1 MSPTTITKH
10 DLLERKANI
19 VRARLL
25 RTIDALDRRRH
36 AVTDVG
42 EDAARLVKRA
52 ALPVGAG
59 LGALLALTGV
69 ISFAL
74 HRRAERARRRH
85 LGYWI
90 GKAFLPPPP
99 PRPSFIGETLR
110 KATMAVVVAGLT
122 ELAKRQAAALTAA
135 PADAV
140 SPR

>member
-74 HRRAERARRRH
+74 HRRAERVRRRH
-85 LGYWI
+85 LG
-90 GKAFLPPPP
+90 
-99 PRPSFIGETLR
+99 
-110 KATMAVVVAGLT
+110 
-122 ELAKRQAAALTAA
+122 
-135 PADAV
+135 
-140 SPR
+140 